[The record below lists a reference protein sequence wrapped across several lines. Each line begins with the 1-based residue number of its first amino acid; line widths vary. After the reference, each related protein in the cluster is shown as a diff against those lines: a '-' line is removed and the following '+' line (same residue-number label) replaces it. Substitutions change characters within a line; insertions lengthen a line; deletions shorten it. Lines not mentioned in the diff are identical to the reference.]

1 MRDWL
6 YVEDHCAAIDAV
18 LRRGRVGDAY
28 NLGGGNNWN
37 NLAIVSMI
45 CQILAEVTGES
56 EEKFR
61 CLIRFVK
68 DRPGHDWRYAIDAT
82 KLQRDLGW
90 SPTETFETG
99 MRKTVAWYVAKY
111 KE

>member
-1 MRDWL
+1 
-6 YVEDHCAAIDAV
+6 
-18 LRRGRVGDAY
+18 
-28 NLGGGNNWN
+28 
-37 NLAIVSMI
+37 
-45 CQILAEVTGES
+45 LAEVTGES

-61 CLIRFVK
+61 GLIRFVK

-99 MRKTVAWYVAKY
+99 ICKTVEWYVAKY